1 VSIKAHCA
9 NCRRELLLEQ
19 LTNPADGFRC
29 PYCGF
34 AFAPSY
40 ASVAPGLTERVLA
53 AQEALVKNLA
63 ELQSMIDGRLLIERD
78 PLLEDVRAALGAET
92 QPA

>member
-9 NCRRELLLEQ
+9 NCGREVLLEQ

-29 PYCGF
+29 PFCGF

-40 ASVAPGLTERVLA
+40 ATVAPGLTERVLSVH
-53 AQEALVKNLA
+53 EALAKNLA
-63 ELQSMIDGRLLIERD
+63 ELQSMIAGRLLIDRE
-78 PLLEDVRAALGAET
+78 PLLDDVRAALGAET

>member
-1 VSIKAHCA
+1 MSIKAHCG

-40 ASVAPGLTERVLA
+40 ATVAPGLAERLLA
-53 AQEALVKNLA
+53 AHEALVKNLA
-63 ELQSMIDGRLLIERD
+63 ELQSMSGERLLIEREA
-78 PLLEDVRAALGAET
+78 LLEDVRAALGAET

>member
-1 VSIKAHCA
+1 MSIKAHCA

-19 LTNPADGFRC
+19 LSNPADGFRC

-40 ASVAPGLTERVLA
+40 ATVAPGLAERLLA
-53 AQEALVKNLA
+53 AHEALVKNLA
-63 ELQSMIDGRLLIERD
+63 ELQSMSGERLLIEREA
-78 PLLEDVRAALGAET
+78 LLEDVRAALGAET

>member
-19 LTNPADGFRC
+19 LTNSADGFRC

-40 ASVAPGLTERVLA
+40 ATVAPGLAERLLA
-53 AQEALVKNLA
+53 AHEALVKNLA
-63 ELQSMIDGRLLIERD
+63 ELQSMSGERLLIEREA
-78 PLLEDVRAALGAET
+78 LLEDVRAALGAET

>member
-1 VSIKAHCA
+1 MSIKAHCA

-40 ASVAPGLTERVLA
+40 ASVTPGLTERVLA

>member
-1 VSIKAHCA
+1 VSTKARCA

-40 ASVAPGLTERVLA
+40 ATVAPGLTERVLTA
-53 AQEALVKNLA
+53 HEALVKSLV
-63 ELQSMIDGRLLIERD
+63 ELQSMSGGRLLIERE
-78 PLLEDVRAALGAET
+78 PLLEDIRGALGAET

>member
-1 VSIKAHCA
+1 MSIKAHCA
-9 NCRRELLLEQ
+9 NCGRELLLEQ
-19 LTNPADGFRC
+19 VTDPADGFRC

-40 ASVAPGLTERVLA
+40 ASVAPGLAERVLTVH
-53 AQEALVKNLA
+53 EALVKNLA
-63 ELQSMIDGRLLIERD
+63 ELQSMIAGRLLIDRD

>member
-29 PYCGF
+29 LYCGF

-40 ASVAPGLTERVLA
+40 ATVAPGLAERLLA
-53 AQEALVKNLA
+53 AHEALVKNLA
-63 ELQSMIDGRLLIERD
+63 ELQSMSGERLLIEREA
-78 PLLEDVRAALGAET
+78 LLEDVRAALGAET

>member
-1 VSIKAHCA
+1 MSIKAHCA
-9 NCRRELLLEQ
+9 NCGRELLLEQ
-19 LTNPADGFRC
+19 VTNPADGFRC

-40 ASVAPGLTERVLA
+40 ATVAPGLAERLLA
-53 AQEALVKNLA
+53 AHEALVKNLA
-63 ELQSMIDGRLLIERD
+63 ELQSMSGERLLIEREA
-78 PLLEDVRAALGAET
+78 LLEDVRAALGAET

>member
-29 PYCGF
+29 PFCGF

-40 ASVAPGLTERVLA
+40 ASVAPGLAERLLTA
-53 AQEALVKNLA
+53 HEALVKNLA
-63 ELQSMIDGRLLIERD
+63 ELQSMSGERLLIERE
-78 PLLEDVRAALGAET
+78 PLLGDVRAALGAET

>member
-40 ASVAPGLTERVLA
+40 ATVAPGLAERLLA
-53 AQEALVKNLA
+53 AHEALVKNLA
-63 ELQSMIDGRLLIERD
+63 ELQSMSGERLLIEREA
-78 PLLEDVRAALGAET
+78 LLEDVRAALGAET

>member
-40 ASVAPGLTERVLA
+40 ASVTPGLAERLLTA
-53 AQEALVKNLA
+53 HEALVKNLA
-63 ELQSMIDGRLLIERD
+63 ELQSMSGERLLIERE

>member
-1 VSIKAHCA
+1 MSMKAHCA
-9 NCRRELLLEQ
+9 NCRREVLLEQ
-19 LTNPADGFRC
+19 LTRPIDGFRC

-40 ASVAPGLTERVLA
+40 ATISPGITERVLTA
-53 AQEALVKNLA
+53 HEALVKSLA
-63 ELQSMIDGRLLIERD
+63 ELQSMSGERLLIEREA
-78 PLLEDVRAALGAET
+78 LLEDIRGALGAEA

>member
-1 VSIKAHCA
+1 MSIKAHCA

-40 ASVAPGLTERVLA
+40 ATVAPGLAERLLA
-53 AQEALVKNLA
+53 AHEALVKNLA
-63 ELQSMIDGRLLIERD
+63 ELQSMSGERLLIEREA
-78 PLLEDVRAALGAET
+78 LLEDVRAALGAET

>member
-19 LTNPADGFRC
+19 LTNPVDGFRC
-29 PYCGF
+29 PNCGF

-40 ASVAPGLTERVLA
+40 ATVAPGLTERVLA
-53 AQEALVKNLA
+53 AHEALATSLT
-63 ELQSMIDGRLLIERD
+63 ELQSMSGGRLLIERES
-78 PLLEDVRAALGAET
+78 LLEDIRAALGAEA

>member
-1 VSIKAHCA
+1 MSIKAHCA

>member
-1 VSIKAHCA
+1 MSIKAHCA
-9 NCRRELLLEQ
+9 NCGREVLLEQ
-19 LTNPADGFRC
+19 LTNPSDGFRC

-40 ASVAPGLTERVLA
+40 ATVSPGLTERVLA
-53 AQEALVKNLA
+53 AHEALAKSLS
-63 ELQSMIDGRLLIERD
+63 ELQSMSGGRLLIEHES
-78 PLLEDVRAALGAET
+78 LLEDIRAAFGAEA

>member
-9 NCRRELLLEQ
+9 NCGRELLLEQ
-19 LTNPADGFRC
+19 VTNPVDGFRC

-40 ASVAPGLTERVLA
+40 ASVAPGLAERVLA
-53 AQEALVKNLA
+53 AHEALVKNLA
-63 ELQSMIDGRLLIERD
+63 ELQSMSGERLLIERE
-78 PLLEDVRAALGAET
+78 PLLEGVRAALGAET